1 MGIRSEDK
9 LNRLQQLIPEGV
21 AIPSTWLTANSY
33 TPQLVRKYVQSGWL
47 KALGSRV
54 YARPVETV
62 TWEGT
67 MLGLQRLGQL
77 QLHVG
82 GVTSLNRQ
90 GLAHYLSLG
99 GDATIHVWGQDR
111 PPAWVEQVSVD
122 AHWSFHRR
130 RLFTHDLEQGWTA
143 LPTKVRDWTLRASAP
158 ERAILEVLSEVDD
171 TSSSFSFA
179 AELFEGLTTL
189 RPTVVNALLQSC
201 VHNKAKRLFLFFA
214 SHYGYPWAK
223 RINVDAIDLGRGKRL
238 ITRGGKLDK
247 HYQITVPEAFHAGS
261 E

>member
-1 MGIRSEDK
+1 MGIRKDEK
-9 LNRLQQLIPEGV
+9 LNQLHRLIPEAV
-21 AIPSTWLTANSY
+21 AVPSTWLSANGY
-33 TPQLVRKYVQSGWL
+33 TPQLVQKYVQSGWL

-54 YARPVETV
+54 YARPGETV
-62 TWEGT
+62 TWEGV

-77 QLHVG
+77 RLHVG
-82 GVTSLNRQ
+82 GVTSLNLQ

-99 GDATIHVWGQDR
+99 GDATVQVWGQDR
-111 PPAWVEQVSVD
+111 PPAWVGQVAVD

-130 RLFTHDLEQGWTA
+130 RLFTSEPEQGWVA
-143 LPTKVRDWTLRASAP
+143 LPTKIRDWTLRSSAS

-171 TSSSFSFA
+171 TPSSFSFA

-189 RPTVVNALLQSC
+189 RPAVVNTLLQSC
-201 VHNKAKRLFLFFA
+201 VHYKAKRLFLFLA
-214 SHYGYPWAK
+214 NHYGYPWSK
-223 RINVDAIDLGRGKRL
+223 RIDVEAIDLGRGKRL

-247 HYQITVPEAFHAGS
+247 RYQITVPETFLAGS